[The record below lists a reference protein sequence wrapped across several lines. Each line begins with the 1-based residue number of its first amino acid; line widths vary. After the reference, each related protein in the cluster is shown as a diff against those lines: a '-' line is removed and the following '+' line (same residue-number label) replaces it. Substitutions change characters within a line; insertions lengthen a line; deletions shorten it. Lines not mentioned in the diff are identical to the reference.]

1 MNRVLLFIVSLLLAS
16 VLAIPAALA
25 QDRPRPSRE
34 GEDRPPRPGGFPE
47 PGMGPGAP
55 GGFGGPQWFRGG
67 GPEMQKLEMLRGY
80 IDVVDRF
87 TRLSR
92 DPASA
97 GVAAVVSASDILK
110 QRGTD
115 AAIEHF
121 NKLLPE
127 VKNEAVQ
134 RAIRIQLVDLY
145 KQAGQADK
153 ALEQLDAMMK
163 AAPAGAGMSGGA
175 TPAP

>member
-1 MNRVLLFIVSLLLAS
+1 M
-16 VLAIPAALA
+16 
-25 QDRPRPSRE
+25 
-34 GEDRPPRPGGFPE
+34 
-47 PGMGPGAP
+47 GMGGM
-55 GGFGGPQWFRGG
+55 GGM

-121 NKLLPE
+121 TKVLPE

-163 AAPAGAGMSGGA
+163 AAPVGAGMSGGA
-175 TPAP
+175 APAP